1 MLAPMLH
8 RLRRYG
14 LLSTLCG
21 GRNDFTKL
29 PASVPLR
36 HELESYSRHL
46 GTDVQLDRPS
56 QAGRIS
62 SNTLADHMD
71 VISKF
76 TGYCYLYRK
85 QDLSVMS
92 LNLFSNQW

>member
-1 MLAPMLH
+1 
-8 RLRRYG
+8 
-14 LLSTLCG
+14 
-21 GRNDFTKL
+21 
-29 PASVPLR
+29 
-36 HELESYSRHL
+36 
-46 GTDVQLDRPS
+46 
-56 QAGRIS
+56 
-62 SNTLADHMD
+62 MD

>member
-1 MLAPMLH
+1 MLCSGLH
-8 RLRRYG
+8 RYG
-14 LLSTLCG
+14 LLSSLCG

-29 PASVPLR
+29 PATVPLR
-36 HELESYSRHL
+36 HELENYSRHL

-56 QAGRIS
+56 QAGRVS
-62 SNTLADHMD
+62 SSTWTEHQD

-76 TGYCYLYRK
+76 AGFCYLYRK